1 MADTRF
7 SAGRTEDW
15 PDGEIRRFETEP
27 PIAVYNNGGEFF
39 ATADWCTHDRASLA
53 DGWFE
58 DGVVECPWH
67 FAKFC
72 VRTGKALTA
81 PASVDL
87 ECFAVTVEDGE
98 VFVTQNVTESSRS

>member
-1 MADTRF
+1 MADDGRI
-7 SAGRTEDW
+7 SAG
-15 PDGEIRRFETEP
+15 PVDGWDDGDIRRIEGEP
-27 PIAVYNNGGEFF
+27 PIAVYNDGGSFY

-53 DGWFE
+53 EGWLE

-67 FAKFC
+67 MARFC

-87 ECFAVTVEDGE
+87 QCFRAWVEDGE
-98 VFVTQNVTESSRS
+98 VFVAREPAR

>member
-1 MADTRF
+1 MPEQTREIERI
-7 SAGRTEDW
+7 SAGRVEDW
-15 PDGEIRRFETEP
+15 PEDEIRRLEGEP
-27 PIAVYNNGGEFF
+27 PIAVYNHSGNFY

-67 FAKFC
+67 MAKFC
-72 VRTGKALTA
+72 VRTGQALSA

-87 ECFAVTVEDGE
+87 ECFRVEVVDGE
-98 VFVTQNVTESSRS
+98 VIVERKRP